1 MFKKRLKKIACI
13 VLSTALAVT
22 GAGTG
27 LFGNTAQV
35 FAESKNILDNPSF
48 ATDTSG
54 WYVTGGGADN
64 LVYTADGKG
73 HDGDGYV
80 KVTGRTDTWNSLTQ
94 NITDR
99 KSTRLNS
106 SHP

>member
-27 LFGNTAQV
+27 LSGNTVQV
-35 FAESKNILDNPSF
+35 SAESKNILDNPSF
-48 ATDTSG
+48 AADTSG

-64 LVYTADGKG
+64 LVYTADGKIHG
-73 HDGDGYV
+73 ILWPRILQARWKMERNMILAAG
-80 KVTGRTDTWNSLTQ
+80 
-94 NITDR
+94 
-99 KSTRLNS
+99 
-106 SHP
+106 